1 MTQEIVVIAQD
12 KLEALIAGAV
22 QRGVSMAI
30 DGLRLPETMTEAQA
44 ATYLCLSQ
52 ETLRRWRTEGRGPAF
67 QKLGRAVRYLRSELD
82 AWQRGQRRRTV

>member
-12 KLEALIAGAV
+12 KLEALIADAV

-52 ETLRRWRTEGRGPAF
+52 ETLRRWRTEGRGPTF

-82 AWQRGQRRRTV
+82 AWQRGQRQRTV

>member
-1 MTQEIVVIAQD
+1 MAQEIVVIAQD

-22 QRGVSMAI
+22 QRGVCMAI

-52 ETLRRWRTEGRGPAF
+52 ETLRRWRTERRGPVY
-67 QKLGRAVRYLRSELD
+67 QKLGRAVRYQRSDLD
-82 AWQRGQRRRTV
+82 AWQRRQRQHTI

>member
-1 MTQEIVVIAQD
+1 MTQELVVITQD

-44 ATYLCLSQ
+44 ATYVCLSQ
-52 ETLRRWRTEGRGPAF
+52 ETLRRWRAEGRGPAY
-67 QKLGRAVRYLRSELD
+67 QKLGRSVRYLRSELD
-82 AWQRGQRRRTV
+82 AWQHRQRQRTV

>member
-1 MTQEIVVIAQD
+1 MRQEIVVIAQD

-82 AWQRGQRRRTV
+82 AWQRGQRQRTV